1 MGGLL
6 YEWMD
11 AHQAAEALD
20 EYLAELEP
28 SLVHLRSVM
37 AGHGRDPE
45 KMLDGSLD
53 SVAPLWMWLTD
64 RFAESGVDPRT
75 LDEDPTR
82 GTWPSWARP
91 GMLVDP
97 HPPAET
103 LTLVNGFASYLAQ
116 VITAVVPG
124 AVWKTG
130 HHRINDFPM
139 LHRPVLA
146 AAEHQVFLPGL
157 PIYSAYQTAHG
168 RDPMSGSEM
177 RVHVE
182 HTITALR
189 GEGPEAATVE
199 EPLVTVVAEVD
210 CFDVGLRGDLAEQ
223 HPALVEWL
231 IAELADRDGVVSVH
245 RYGTSALVVDVP
257 SWDELRLRMWL
268 TLWLQRHLP
277 R

>member
-1 MGGLL
+1 MTSHGL
-6 YEWMD
+6 
-11 AHQAAEALD
+11 
-20 EYLAELEP
+20 
-28 SLVHLRSVM
+28 
-37 AGHGRDPE
+37 DPA

-53 SVAPLWMWLTD
+53 SVAPLWAWLTN
-64 RFAESGVDPRT
+64 RFAELGVDPRT
-75 LDEDPTR
+75 LDKDPTKAA
-82 GTWPSWARP
+82 WPSWTRH

-103 LTLVNGFASYLAQ
+103 LALVNGFAAYLAQ
-116 VITAVVPG
+116 VITAAVPE
-124 AVWKTG
+124 AVWATG
-130 HHRINDFPM
+130 HHRINDFPL

-168 RDPMSGSEM
+168 RDAMNGTEM
-177 RVHVE
+177 RAHVE
-182 HTITALR
+182 RTITALR
-189 GEGPEAATVE
+189 GEGPEAATAE

-210 CFDVGLRGDLAEQ
+210 CFDVGLREDLAQQ

-231 IAELADRDGVVSVH
+231 IAELTDRGGVISVH
-245 RYGTSALVVDVP
+245 RYGPAALVVDVP